1 MVHRVQA
8 QIFPAVAQ
16 SAAVVVGDTKAF
28 QVKEKGS

>member
-16 SAAVVVGDTKAF
+16 SAAVVGDTKAF